1 MEAGAPPTTHMDFLG
16 LGGTVQLRQLQQRHE
31 WRCGRD
37 RDPHCAAGEAS
48 LLLPPHGVA
57 LRRQHHPQL
66 SYVSSAPSPIPIL
79 ALIGSFIVSLCV
91 SRACYLSRQFCVSIL
106 SILYQLY
113 EQCLY
118 DPLSITI

>member
-16 LGGTVQLRQLQQRHE
+16 LGGTVQLRQHQQRHE
-31 WRCGRD
+31 RHCGRN

-79 ALIGSFIVSLCV
+79 APHPFVHHVSLCV
-91 SRACYLSRQFCVSIL
+91 CVRARAT
-106 SILYQLY
+106 
-113 EQCLY
+113 CLGNFVY
-118 DPLSITI
+118 PC

>member
-16 LGGTVQLRQLQQRHE
+16 LGGTVQLRQHQQRHE
-31 WRCGRD
+31 RHCGRN

-66 SYVSSAPSPIPIL
+66 SYAMNAIPCNEKKNMIY
-79 ALIGSFIVSLCV
+79 SFIRRPFVLHM
-91 SRACYLSRQFCVSIL
+91 
-106 SILYQLY
+106 
-113 EQCLY
+113 
-118 DPLSITI
+118 